1 VICQIVILYMVMVT
15 ESFGYRLS
23 PHDWSNLFSEK
34 EKFWIGTLYMV
45 MVTEFL
51 DIDFP
56 SGLV

>member
-1 VICQIVILYMVMVT
+1 MVMVT